1 MGVLSIGRLRS
12 RRYVRVELKKSS
24 MGWEFEK
31 EAYNRVKHCFHK
43 KVQFYS
49 QPYKHQAIC
58 GSWVYLNINCIQIKY
73 RGLGKTYQE
82 K

>member
-12 RRYVRVELKKSS
+12 RRYVRVELKKSF

-58 GSWVYLNINCIQIKY
+58 GSWAYLNINCIQIKH